1 MTDQY
6 DRIKQ
11 LTQAKEVLADLEDEL
26 GGEVHRARSDLGSA
40 GEWIENEDMY
50 SDSLQQAIGRIIGVA
65 IRYGH
70 DEIAAAAAEVV
81 ESSDETT
88 PNNAS

>member
-26 GGEVHRARSDLGSA
+26 VLKCMKLDPNSVT
-40 GEWIENEDMY
+40 
-50 SDSLQQAIGRIIGVA
+50 QAN
-65 IRYGH
+65 
-70 DEIAAAAAEVV
+70 
-81 ESSDETT
+81 T
-88 PNNAS
+88 

>member
-1 MTDQY
+1 VY
-6 DRIKQ
+6 EARS
-11 LTQAKEVLADLEDEL
+11 EL
-26 GGEVHRARSDLGSA
+26 GNA
-40 GEWIENEDMY
+40 GEYIENESFY

-81 ESSDETT
+81 ESSDEDT